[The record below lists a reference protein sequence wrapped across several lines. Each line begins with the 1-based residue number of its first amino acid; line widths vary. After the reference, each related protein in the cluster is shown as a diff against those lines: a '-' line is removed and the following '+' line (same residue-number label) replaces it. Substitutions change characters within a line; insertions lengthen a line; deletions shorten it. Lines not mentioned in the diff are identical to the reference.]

1 MIEPQGYLQRRHQR
15 EAWISLKQQIGF
27 GYIVSGFLFIF
38 GGLKAAIVFTLN
50 DPVWLT
56 MMWIGAAG
64 ILVTLVFPSAWAL
77 PERMFRKLAG
87 FIGHVVFSILLTA
100 LYIIFFLPVGI
111 VLRGFRGRDPIY
123 AWREEPPGKRE
134 GWHAKVVDTVGDTH
148 SATQNVRHTLLQP
161 FFVLTF
167 FIQRGQYLIIPALI
181 LMLALGLLLFFVQT
195 SPLAPMIY
203 TLF

>member
-1 MIEPQGYLQRRHQR
+1 MLPSAKSGWGDSTLIEPQGYLQRRHQR

-27 GYIVSGFLFIF
+27 GYIVNGFLFIF

-87 FIGHVVFSILLTA
+87 LIGHVVFSILLTA
-100 LYIIFFLPVGI
+100 LYIIFFLPVYLFPIII
-111 VLRGFRGRDPIY
+111 VYSYRPIQQISS
-123 AWREEPPGKRE
+123 
-134 GWHAKVVDTVGDTH
+134 VI
-148 SATQNVRHTLLQP
+148 LLS
-161 FFVLTF
+161 
-167 FIQRGQYLIIPALI
+167 ILII
-181 LMLALGLLLFFVQT
+181 LL
-195 SPLAPMIY
+195 SIY
-203 TLF
+203 